1 MVVEEESCS
10 RVGEVM
16 GEDSC
21 RGGVLSRKE
30 AVEAGCCRFC
40 KKVVAFRR
48 C

>member
-1 MVVEEESCS
+1 MGVEEVSCS

-21 RGGVLSRKE
+21 RGWVLSRKE
-30 AVEAGCCRFC
+30 AVEAECYRCC
-40 KKVVAFRR
+40 KKVVVFRR

>member
-21 RGGVLSRKE
+21 RGWVLSRKE
-30 AVEAGCCRFC
+30 AVEEGSCRGR
-40 KKVVAFRR
+40 VLSLL
-48 C
+48 